1 MPKTRAVLF
10 DFGGTLYDYRTI
22 APGDQQSLLELAR
35 ELELE
40 ATAEALGRAQR
51 AALAET
57 FQRYLPR
64 PFYLHRDL
72 FGDAIKSALRTL
84 GAEVTPVALER
95 YRARQWQLHH
105 RDFALREG
113 VPETLQAIRERGL
126 HLGIVSNIDEDQLEH
141 LGEIAGLSKYFDSLL
156 SSERAESCKPG
167 GAIFAEALR
176 RAGCRPEEALFVGDS
191 IPQDIEGANRAGI
204 RSVLLWH
211 RPDREAPIDTIRP
224 RHVIRRISEMLE
236 LLD

>member
-10 DFGGTLYDYRTI
+10 DFGGTLYDYRSI

-40 ATAEALGRAQR
+40 VTAEALGRAHR

-57 FQRYLPR
+57 FRSYLPR

-72 FGDAIKSALRTL
+72 FGDAITGVFRTL
-84 GAEVTPVALER
+84 GAEVTSAALER
-95 YRARQWQLHH
+95 HRSRQWELHH
-105 RDFALREG
+105 RDFTLREG
-113 VPETLQAIRERGL
+113 VPETLRAIRERGL

-141 LGEIAGLSKYFDSLL
+141 LGEIAGLSKYFHSLL
-156 SSERAESCKPG
+156 SSERAESCKPD

-211 RPDREAPIDTIRP
+211 RPDREPSIESTRP
-224 RHVIRRISEMLE
+224 RHVIGRIPEVLDLLE
-236 LLD
+236 